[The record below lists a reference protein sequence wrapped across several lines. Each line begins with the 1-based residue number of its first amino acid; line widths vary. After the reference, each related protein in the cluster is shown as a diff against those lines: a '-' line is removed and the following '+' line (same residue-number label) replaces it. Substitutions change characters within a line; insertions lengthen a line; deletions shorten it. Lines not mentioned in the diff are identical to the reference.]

1 MDEKGV
7 LSSCLITSEGR
18 RESLCP
24 IYFGVSCAFVALGLL
39 PEPEKCDENLLEV
52 RNKMLQGSAH
62 LLGLLVWRVQ
72 RDEARNEKSGLLLK
86 LANAEKKI
94 DELKGLR
101 REDAKANEKVV
112 CIYAAQEQCWFN
124 ERKKLRQQI
133 GAFMNEL
140 RVVEKHKDTL
150 IAELDSKLE
159 ESKVIVQ
166 SKDKIIE
173 EEGKAR
179 HDLEEKLKKADAIA
193 EELRNTAKFDAQR
206 HSNEISKHKTA
217 FIELVSNQRQL
228 EAEMG
233 RALRQAEAAKQE
245 VNSVLEQK
253 EQAILMTQK
262 LSMELV
268 KMRKDL
274 EQKEQILS
282 AMLRKSKL
290 DTTEKQ
296 MLLKEI
302 KLSKAKRKQAELETE
317 RWKTASESRYERHSL
332 RNMLY
337 KRMNPKLEVVASG
350 KGMLSS
356 AMMLP
361 IGKSR
366 SQKADYLLDEQPG
379 GTKEPEL
386 FPHVPDKFL
395 AEDAEEEILTDDVEH
410 LENWV
415 RSEAEK
421 YSVAVEHRHHLEL
434 DAFAE
439 QLRLKDERS
448 EAFRWRLL
456 SMELESKR
464 LQSHIEVLDH
474 DLAQLRQDNMK
485 LDALLL
491 NREVEVQSLKQ
502 QLAEYFHLPD
512 SQKSNANACPKE
524 QDKTNHTVWSNV
536 TLIKTKPGEKEQ
548 ETKNHPE
555 ETSQKVKNGRKVET
569 RTNNPQK
576 DIILTLQS
584 PTKEIGEA
592 KDGVSHPNASKAE
605 HFSTEDARNAET
617 STSECDSEIKKN
629 KSLWRMD
636 LHALGVSYKIKRL
649 TQQFVMLERLRG
661 KQEPAGNSENNDNGR
676 SGTRGFRA
684 LMSLLNKQV
693 ARYESLQ
700 GKIDDLCKRMH
711 ENDLNV
717 NCEGSVIRKTK
728 EETKMLEHFLEETFQ
743 LQRYIVAT
751 GQKLMEV
758 QTKIASGFVVAA
770 EELDTPASFDVKRF
784 ADGIRT
790 LFREVQ
796 RGLEVR
802 VSRIIG
808 DLEGTLACD
817 GITYFKR

>member
-24 IYFGVSCAFVALGLL
+24 IFFGVSCAFVALGLL
-39 PEPEKCDENLLEV
+39 PEPEKCDESLLEV
-52 RNKMLQGSAH
+52 RNRMLQGSAH

-72 RDEARNEKSGLLLK
+72 RYEARNEKSELLLK

-94 DELKGLR
+94 EELKGLR

-112 CIYAAQEQCWFN
+112 CIYAAQEQCWFD
-124 ERKKLRQQI
+124 ERQKLRQQI

-150 IAELDSKLE
+150 VAELDCKLE
-159 ESKVIVQ
+159 ESKVVVQ

-173 EEGKAR
+173 DEGKAR
-179 HDLEEKLKKADAIA
+179 HDLEEKLKKAEAVA
-193 EELRNTAKFDAQR
+193 EELRNTAKYEAQR

-245 VNSVLEQK
+245 VSSVLEQK

-302 KLSKAKRKQAELETE
+302 KLSKAKRQQAELETE
-317 RWKTASESRYERHSL
+317 RWKTASESWYERHSL

-337 KRMNPKLEVVASG
+337 KRMSPKLEVVPSG

-356 AMMLP
+356 AKMLP
-361 IGKSR
+361 TGKSR
-366 SQKADYLLDEQPG
+366 SHKVDYLLDEQPE

-395 AEDAEEEILTDDVEH
+395 TEDAEEEIITDDVEH

-421 YSVAVEHRHHLEL
+421 YSVAVEHRHHREL

-439 QLRLKDERS
+439 QLRLKDERL
-448 EAFRWRLL
+448 ETFRWRLL

-502 QLAEYFHLPD
+502 QLTEYFHLPD

-524 QDKTNHTVWSNV
+524 QDKANHTVWSNV
-536 TLIKTKPGEKEQ
+536 TLIKTKLGEKEQ

-576 DIILTLQS
+576 DIILTLQY

-592 KDGVSHPNASKAE
+592 NDGVSHMNASKTE

-629 KSLWRMD
+629 KSLWKMD

-649 TQQFVMLERLRG
+649 TQQFVMLERLTS

-728 EETKMLEHFLEETFQ
+728 EETKLLEHFLEETFQ

>member
-7 LSSCLITSEGR
+7 SSSCLITSEGR

-24 IYFGVSCAFVALGLL
+24 IFFGVSCAFVALGLL
-39 PEPEKCDENLLEV
+39 PEPEKCDENLSEV
-52 RNKMLQGSAH
+52 RNKMLQGSAQ
-62 LLGLLVWRVQ
+62 LLGMLVWRVQ
-72 RDEARNEKSGLLLK
+72 RDEASNEKSELLVK
-86 LANAEKKI
+86 LANAQKKV
-94 DELKGLR
+94 DELKNLR

-112 CIYAAQEQCWFN
+112 GIYAAQEQCWFH

-133 GAFMNEL
+133 GALMNEL
-140 RVVEKHKDTL
+140 RVLEKHKDTT
-150 IAELDSKLE
+150 IADLNRKLE
-159 ESKVIVQ
+159 ESKVMLQ

-173 EEGKAR
+173 EERQKH
-179 HDLEEKLKKADAIA
+179 HDLEETLKKAEAIA

-245 VNSVLEQK
+245 LNSVLEQK
-253 EQAILMTQK
+253 EKSILMTQK

-290 DTTEKQ
+290 DTAEKQ

-332 RNMLY
+332 KNMLY

-356 AMMLP
+356 AMMQP
-361 IGKSR
+361 TGKSR
-366 SQKADYLLDEQPG
+366 SQKTDYLLDEQPE

-386 FPHVPDKFL
+386 FPHVSDRFL
-395 AEDAEEEILTDDVEH
+395 TEDAEEEILTDNVEH

-421 YSVAVEHRHHLEL
+421 YSVAVEQRHHLEL

-439 QLRLKDERS
+439 QLRLKDERL

-491 NREVEVQSLKQ
+491 NREVELKSLKQ
-502 QLAEYFHLPD
+502 QLTEYFHLPD
-512 SQKSNANACPKE
+512 SQKSNANACPKD
-524 QDKTNHTVWSNV
+524 QDKANHTVWSSV
-536 TLIKTKPGEKEQ
+536 TLIKTKLGEKEQ

-584 PTKEIGEA
+584 PPTKEIGEG
-592 KDGVSHPNASKAE
+592 KDGASKAE

-617 STSECDSEIKKN
+617 STSECDSEIKKK
-629 KSLWRMD
+629 KSLWKMD

-649 TQQFVMLERLRG
+649 NQQFVMLERLTG
-661 KQEPAGNSENNDNGR
+661 KQELAGNSENNDNGR
-676 SGTRGFRA
+676 SGTRGFHS

-711 ENDLNV
+711 GNDLNV

-758 QTKIASGFVVAA
+758 QTKIASGFVGAA

-802 VSRIIG
+802 ISRIIG

>member
-7 LSSCLITSEGR
+7 SSSCLIISEGR
-18 RESLCP
+18 KESLCP
-24 IYFGVSCAFVALGLL
+24 IIFGVSCAFVALGLL
-39 PEPEKCDENLLEV
+39 PEHEKCDENLLEV
-52 RNKMLQGSAH
+52 RNKMLQGSAQ

-72 RDEARNEKSGLLLK
+72 REEANNK

-94 DELKGLR
+94 EELKSLR

-112 CIYAAQEQCWFN
+112 SIYAAQEQCWFN

-133 GAFMNEL
+133 GGLMNEL
-140 RVVEKHKDTL
+140 RVLEKKKDTV
-150 IAELDSKLE
+150 IADLNSKLE
-159 ESKVIVQ
+159 ESKVMLL

-173 EEGKAR
+173 DEGQKR
-179 HDLEEKLKKADAIA
+179 HDLEEKLKKAEAIA
-193 EELRNTAKFDAQR
+193 EELRNAAKFEAQR

-245 VNSVLEQK
+245 VNLALEQK
-253 EQAILMTQK
+253 EQSILMTQK

-290 DTTEKQ
+290 DTAEKQ

-302 KLSKAKRKQAELETE
+302 KLSKAKRKQAELETV
-317 RWKTASESRYERHSL
+317 RWKTVSESRYERHSL

-337 KRMNPKLEVVASG
+337 KRMNPKLEAFGSV
-350 KGMLSS
+350 KGML
-356 AMMLP
+356 P
-361 IGKSR
+361 TGKSR
-366 SQKADYLLDEQPG
+366 SQKTDYLLDELPE

-386 FPHVPDKFL
+386 FSHVSDRFL
-395 AEDAEEEILTDDVEH
+395 TEDAEEENDDEH
-410 LENWV
+410 LEKWV

-421 YSVAVEHRHHLEL
+421 YSVAVEQRHHLEL

-439 QLRLKDERS
+439 QLRLKDERL

-474 DLAQLRQDNMK
+474 DLAQLRQDNTK
-485 LDALLL
+485 LDALVL
-491 NREVEVQSLKQ
+491 NREVELQSLKQ

-512 SQKSNANACPKE
+512 SHKSNANVCPKD
-524 QDKTNHTVWSNV
+524 QDKANHTVWSKV
-536 TLIKTKPGEKEQ
+536 TLIKTKLGEKEQ
-548 ETKNHPE
+548 ETKNRPK

-569 RTNNPQK
+569 RTNDTNK
-576 DIILTLQS
+576 DIILTLQP
-584 PTKEIGEA
+584 PTKEIGEG
-592 KDGVSHPNASKAE
+592 KDLNASRAE
-605 HFSTEDARNAET
+605 YFSTEDAQNAEK
-617 STSECDSEIKKN
+617 STSEHDSKTQKK
-629 KSLWRMD
+629 KSVWKMD

-649 TQQFVMLERLRG
+649 NQQFVMLERLTG
-661 KQEPAGNSENNDNGR
+661 KLELSGNSENNDNGR
-676 SGTRGFRA
+676 SSTRGFHA
-684 LMSLLNKQV
+684 LLSLLNKQV

-717 NCEGSVIRKTK
+717 SCEGSVIRKTK
-728 EETKMLEHFLEETFQ
+728 EETKMLEQFLEETFQ

-758 QTKIASGFVVAA
+758 QTKIASGFVGAA

-802 VSRIIG
+802 ISRIIG

>member
-1 MDEKGV
+1 
-7 LSSCLITSEGR
+7 
-18 RESLCP
+18 
-24 IYFGVSCAFVALGLL
+24 
-39 PEPEKCDENLLEV
+39 
-52 RNKMLQGSAH
+52 MLQGSAQ

-72 RDEARNEKSGLLLK
+72 RDEANNEKSDLLLK
-86 LANAEKKI
+86 LENAEKKI
-94 DELKGLR
+94 DELKNLR

-133 GAFMNEL
+133 GGLMNEL
-140 RVVEKHKDTL
+140 RVVEKHKGTL
-150 IAELDSKLE
+150 IAELNNKLE
-159 ESKVIVQ
+159 ENKVVVQ

-173 EEGKAR
+173 DQGKTR
-179 HDLEEKLKKADAIA
+179 SELEEKLKKAEAIA
-193 EELRNTAKFDAQR
+193 EELRNTTKFDAQR

-245 VNSVLEQK
+245 LNSVLEQK
-253 EQAILMTQK
+253 EQSILMTQK

-268 KMRKDL
+268 KIRKDL

-290 DTTEKQ
+290 DTAEKQ

-302 KLSKAKRKQAELETE
+302 KLSKAKRKQAELEIE

-332 RNMLY
+332 RSMLY
-337 KRMNPKLEVVASG
+337 KRMNPKLEVVTSG

-361 IGKSR
+361 TGKSR
-366 SQKADYLLDEQPG
+366 SQKTDYLLDEQPE

-386 FPHVPDKFL
+386 FPHVSDRFL
-395 AEDAEEEILTDDVEH
+395 TEDAEEEILTDDVEH
-410 LENWV
+410 LEKWV

-421 YSVAVEHRHHLEL
+421 YSVAAEQRHHLEL

-439 QLRLKDERS
+439 QLRLKDERL

-491 NREVEVQSLKQ
+491 NREVELQSLKQ
-502 QLAEYFHLPD
+502 QLAECFHLPH
-512 SQKSNANACPKE
+512 SQKSNSNVCPKD
-524 QDKTNHTVWSNV
+524 QDKSNHSVRSNV
-536 TLIKTKPGEKEQ
+536 TLIKTKLGEEEK

-555 ETSQKVKNGRKVET
+555 ETSQRVKNGRKAET
-569 RTNNPQK
+569 RTNNQKK
-576 DIILTLQS
+576 DIILTLQ
-584 PTKEIGEA
+584 PPIKEIGEGKEGA
-592 KDGVSHPNASKAE
+592 SHPTTSRAE
-605 HFSTEDARNAET
+605 LFSTEDAQNAET
-617 STSECDSEIKKN
+617 SNSECDSEIKKK
-629 KSLWRMD
+629 KSLWKMD
-636 LHALGVSYKIKRL
+636 LHALGVSYKVKRL
-649 TQQFVMLERLRG
+649 NQQFVMLERLTG
-661 KQEPAGNSENNDNGR
+661 KQELSGNSENNDDRRTG
-676 SGTRGFRA
+676 SSAFHA
-684 LMSLLNKQV
+684 LISLLNKQV

-711 ENDLNV
+711 GNDLNV
-717 NCEGSVIRKTK
+717 TSEGSVLGKTK
-728 EETKMLEHFLEETFQ
+728 EETKMLELFLEETFQ

-758 QTKIASGFVVAA
+758 QTKIASGFVGAA
-770 EELDTPASFDVKRF
+770 EELDTPASFDIKRF

-790 LFREVQ
+790 LLGKFREALKFVY
-796 RGLEVR
+796 LELLVILR
-802 VSRIIG
+802 ELWPVMASHISR
-808 DLEGTLACD
+808 DSAH
-817 GITYFKR
+817 

>member
-7 LSSCLITSEGR
+7 SSSCLITLEGR

-24 IYFGVSCAFVALGLL
+24 IFFGVSCAFVALGLL
-39 PEPEKCDENLLEV
+39 PEPEKCDENLSEV
-52 RNKMLQGSAH
+52 RNKMLQGSAQ

-72 RDEARNEKSGLLLK
+72 RDEANNEKSELLLK
-86 LANAEKKI
+86 LVNAEKKI
-94 DELKGLR
+94 EELKNLR

-133 GAFMNEL
+133 GGLMNEL
-140 RVVEKHKDTL
+140 RVVEKQKHTL
-150 IAELDSKLE
+150 IAELNSKLE
-159 ESKVIVQ
+159 ESEVVVQ

-173 EEGKAR
+173 DQGQTR
-179 HDLEEKLKKADAIA
+179 HDLEEKLKKAEARA

-245 VNSVLEQK
+245 LNSVLEQK
-253 EQAILMTQK
+253 EQSILMTQK

-290 DTTEKQ
+290 DTAEKQ

-332 RNMLY
+332 RSMLY

-361 IGKSR
+361 TGKNR
-366 SQKADYLLDEQPG
+366 SQKTDYLLDEQPE

-386 FPHVPDKFL
+386 FPHVSDRFL
-395 AEDAEEEILTDDVEH
+395 PADAEEEILADDVEH

-421 YSVAVEHRHHLEL
+421 YSVAVEQRHNLEL

-439 QLRLKDERS
+439 QLRLKDERL

-491 NREVEVQSLKQ
+491 NREVELQSLKQ
-502 QLAEYFHLPD
+502 KVPEYFHLPD
-512 SQKSNANACPKE
+512 SQKSNANACPKD
-524 QDKTNHTVWSNV
+524 QDKANHTVWSNV
-536 TLIKTKPGEKEQ
+536 TLIKTKFGEKEQ

-555 ETSQKVKNGRKVET
+555 EASQKVKSGRKAET
-569 RTNNPQK
+569 RTNNQQK
-576 DIILTLQS
+576 DIILTLQPPS
-584 PTKEIGEA
+584 KEIGEGI
-592 KDGVSHPNASKAE
+592 DGASHPNTSRAE
-605 HFSTEDARNAET
+605 HFSTEDAQNAET
-617 STSECDSEIKKN
+617 STSECDSEIKKK
-629 KSLWRMD
+629 KSLWKMD

-649 TQQFVMLERLRG
+649 NQQFVMLERLTG
-661 KQEPAGNSENNDNGR
+661 KQELSGNGENNDNGR
-676 SGTRGFRA
+676 SGTRAFHA
-684 LMSLLNKQV
+684 LLSLLNKQV

-717 NCEGSVIRKTK
+717 NCEGSVIQKTK

-758 QTKIASGFVVAA
+758 QTKIASGFVGAA

-802 VSRIIG
+802 ISRIIG

>member
-1 MDEKGV
+1 MDGKGV
-7 LSSCLITSEGR
+7 SNSCLIKSEGK

-24 IYFGVSCAFVALGLL
+24 IFFGIS
-39 PEPEKCDENLLEV
+39 
-52 RNKMLQGSAH
+52 
-62 LLGLLVWRVQ
+62 LGLLVWRVQ
-72 RDEARNEKSGLLLK
+72 REEANNKKSELALLK
-86 LANAEKKI
+86 LENAQKKI
-94 DELKGLR
+94 EELKSLR

-112 CIYAAQEQCWFN
+112 GIYAAQEQCWFN

-140 RVVEKHKDTL
+140 RVLEKQKDTI
-150 IAELDSKLE
+150 IADLNNKLE
-159 ESKVIVQ
+159 ESKVMLQ

-173 EEGKAR
+173 EEGKR
-179 HDLEEKLKKADAIA
+179 HYDVEEKLKKAEALA
-193 EELRNTAKFDAQR
+193 EELRNNAKFDAQR

-245 VNSVLEQK
+245 LNSALEQK
-253 EQAILMTQK
+253 EKSILMTQK

-274 EQKEQILS
+274 DQKDQILS

-290 DTTEKQ
+290 DTAEKQ

-302 KLSKAKRKQAELETE
+302 KLSKAKRKQAELEIE
-317 RWKTASESRYERHSL
+317 KWKSASESRYERHSL
-332 RNMLY
+332 KSMLY
-337 KRMNPKLEVVASG
+337 KRMNPKLE
-350 KGMLSS
+350 
-356 AMMLP
+356 

-366 SQKADYLLDEQPG
+366 SQKTDYLIDEQPEC
-379 GTKEPEL
+379 TKEPEL
-386 FPHVPDKFL
+386 FSHISDRFFT
-395 AEDAEEEILTDDVEH
+395 EETEEILTNDVED

-421 YSVAVEHRHHLEL
+421 YSIAVDQRHHMEL

-439 QLRLKDERS
+439 QLRLKDEKL

-474 DLAQLRQDNMK
+474 DLVQLRQENMK
-485 LDALLL
+485 LDGLLL
-491 NREVEVQSLKQ
+491 NREVELQSFRQ
-502 QLAEYFHLPD
+502 QLAENFRRPD
-512 SQKSNANACPKE
+512 SLKSNANACPKDE
-524 QDKTNHTVWSNV
+524 DLANHTVWSNV
-536 TLIKTKPGEKEQ
+536 AVIKTKQGEKEQ

-555 ETSQKVKNGRKVET
+555 EISQKVKNGRKVDT
-569 RTNNPQK
+569 RTNNPPK
-576 DIILTLQS
+576 DIILTLQN
-584 PTKEIGEA
+584 G
-592 KDGVSHPNASKAE
+592 ASDMNGNSRAE
-605 HFSTEDARNAET
+605 HFSIEDAQNGVS
-617 STSECDSEIKKN
+617 STSEGDSDIKKK
-629 KSLWRMD
+629 KSLWKMD

-649 TQQFVMLERLRG
+649 NQQFIMLERLTG
-661 KQEPAGNSENNDNGR
+661 KQERPGNSENNDNER
-676 SGTRGFRA
+676 SGTRGFNA

-717 NCEGSVIRKTK
+717 NCGGSVTRKTK
-728 EETKMLEHFLEETFQ
+728 EETKMLEQFLEETFQ

-758 QTKIASGFVVAA
+758 QTRIASGFVGAA

-790 LFREVQ
+790 HFREVQ

-802 VSRIIG
+802 ISRIIG

-817 GITYFKR
+817 GINHFKR

>member
-1 MDEKGV
+1 MEEKGV
-7 LSSCLITSEGR
+7 SNSCLKDEESE
-18 RESLCP
+18 
-24 IYFGVSCAFVALGLL
+24 
-39 PEPEKCDENLLEV
+39 
-52 RNKMLQGSAH
+52 
-62 LLGLLVWRVQ
+62 
-72 RDEARNEKSGLLLK
+72 LLLK
-86 LANAEKKI
+86 LENAQKKVE
-94 DELKGLR
+94 ELKSLR
-101 REDAKANEKVV
+101 KEDAKANEKVV
-112 CIYAAQEQCWFN
+112 GIYAAQEQCWFN

-140 RVVEKHKDTL
+140 RVLEKQKDII
-150 IAELDSKLE
+150 IADLNNKLE
-159 ESKVIVQ
+159 ESNVMLQ

-173 EEGKAR
+173 EEGKR
-179 HDLEEKLKKADAIA
+179 NYDFEEKMKKAEALA
-193 EELRNTAKFDAQR
+193 EELRNNANFDAQR

-245 VNSVLEQK
+245 LNTALEQK
-253 EQAILMTQK
+253 EKSILMTQK

-274 EQKEQILS
+274 DQKDQILS

-290 DTTEKQ
+290 DTAEKQ

-302 KLSKAKRKQAELETE
+302 KLSKAKKKQAELEME
-317 RWKTASESRYERHSL
+317 RWKSASESRYERHSL
-332 RNMLY
+332 KSMLY
-337 KRMNPKLEVVASG
+337 KRMNPKLET
-350 KGMLSS
+350 
-356 AMMLP
+356 
-361 IGKSR
+361 GKSR
-366 SQKADYLLDEQPG
+366 SQKTDYLIDEQPEC
-379 GTKEPEL
+379 TKEPEL
-386 FPHVPDKFL
+386 FSHISDRFFT
-395 AEDAEEEILTDDVEH
+395 EETQEILTNDVED

-421 YSVAVEHRHHLEL
+421 YSIAVDQRHHMEL

-439 QLRLKDERS
+439 QLRLKDEKL

-474 DLAQLRQDNMK
+474 DLVQLRQENMK
-485 LDALLL
+485 LDGLLL
-491 NREVEVQSLKQ
+491 NREVELQSLRQ
-502 QLAEYFHLPD
+502 QLAEYFLD
-512 SQKSNANACPKE
+512 SQKSNANACPKD
-524 QDKTNHTVWSNV
+524 QGLANHTVWSNV
-536 TLIKTKPGEKEQ
+536 AVIKTKQGEKEQ
-548 ETKNHPE
+548 ETKNNPE
-555 ETSQKVKNGRKVET
+555 EISQKVKNGRKVDT

-576 DIILTLQS
+576 DIILTLQNGAS
-584 PTKEIGEA
+584 NM
-592 KDGVSHPNASKAE
+592 NASSREE
-605 HFSTEDARNAET
+605 HFSTEDAQNGVT
-617 STSECDSEIKKN
+617 SSTSEGDSDIKKK
-629 KSLWRMD
+629 KSLWKMD

-649 TQQFVMLERLRG
+649 NQQFIMLERLIG
-661 KQEPAGNSENNDNGR
+661 KQERPGNSENNDNERYG
-676 SGTRGFRA
+676 GFYA

-700 GKIDDLCKRMH
+700 TKIDDLCKRMH
-711 ENDLNV
+711 EKNLNV
-717 NCEGSVIRKTK
+717 NCGSSVTRKTK
-728 EETKMLEHFLEETFQ
+728 EETKMLEQFLEETFQ

-758 QTKIASGFVVAA
+758 QTRIASGFVGAA

-790 LFREVQ
+790 HFREVQ

-802 VSRIIG
+802 ISRIIG

-817 GITYFKR
+817 GINHFKR

>member
-7 LSSCLITSEGR
+7 SSSCLIISSEGR
-18 RESLCP
+18 KESLCP
-24 IYFGVSCAFVALGLL
+24 IFFGVSCAFAALGLM
-39 PEPEKCDENLLEV
+39 PEPEECDGNLLEV
-52 RNKMLQGSAH
+52 RNKMLQGSAQ

-72 RDEARNEKSGLLLK
+72 REEANNK

-94 DELKGLR
+94 EELKSLR

-112 CIYAAQEQCWFN
+112 GIYAAQEQCWFN

-133 GAFMNEL
+133 GGLMNEL
-140 RVVEKHKDTL
+140 RVLEKRKDTT
-150 IAELDSKLE
+150 IADLNSKLE
-159 ESKVIVQ
+159 ESKVMLQ

-173 EEGKAR
+173 EGQTC
-179 HDLEEKLKKADAIA
+179 HDLEEKLKKTEAIA
-193 EELRNTAKFDAQR
+193 EELRNSAKFDAQR

-245 VNSVLEQK
+245 INSVLEQK
-253 EQAILMTQK
+253 EQSILMTQK

-268 KMRKDL
+268 KMHKDL
-274 EQKEQILS
+274 EQKDQILS

-290 DTTEKQ
+290 DTAEKQ
-296 MLLKEI
+296 MLLNEI

-317 RWKTASESRYERHSL
+317 RWKTASESRYERHSF
-332 RNMLY
+332 RSMLY
-337 KRMNPKLEVVASG
+337 KHMNPKLEIVASG

-361 IGKSR
+361 TGKGR
-366 SQKADYLLDEQPG
+366 SQKTDYLLDELPE

-386 FPHVPDKFL
+386 FSHISDRFL
-395 AEDAEEEILTDDVEH
+395 TEETEESDVEH
-410 LENWV
+410 LEKWV

-421 YSVAVEHRHHLEL
+421 YSVAVEQRHNLEL

-439 QLRLKDERS
+439 QLRLKDERL

-491 NREVEVQSLKQ
+491 NREVELQSLKQ
-502 QLAEYFHLPD
+502 QLAEFFHLPD
-512 SQKSNANACPKE
+512 SQKSNANACPKD
-524 QDKTNHTVWSNV
+524 QDKDNHTVWSNV
-536 TLIKTKPGEKEQ
+536 TLIKTKLGEKEH

-555 ETSQKVKNGRKVET
+555 EASKKVENGRKVET
-569 RTNNPQK
+569 RKVNPTK
-576 DIILTLQS
+576 DIILILQS
-584 PTKEIGEA
+584 PTKEVGEG
-592 KDGVSHPNASKAE
+592 KDGVSRPNASMAE

-617 STSECDSEIKKN
+617 STSERDSEIKKK
-629 KSLWRMD
+629 KSQWKMD

-649 TQQFVMLERLRG
+649 NQQFVMLERLTG
-661 KQEPAGNSENNDNGR
+661 KQELSGNSENNDNGQ
-676 SGTRGFRA
+676 SSTRGFHA

-758 QTKIASGFVVAA
+758 QTRIASGFVGAA

-802 VSRIIG
+802 ISRIIG

>member
-24 IYFGVSCAFVALGLL
+24 IFFGVSCAFVALGLL
-39 PEPEKCDENLLEV
+39 PEPEKCDATLLEV
-52 RNKMLQGSAH
+52 RNRMLQGSAH

-72 RDEARNEKSGLLLK
+72 RYEARNEKSELLLK

-94 DELKGLR
+94 EELKGLR

-150 IAELDSKLE
+150 VAELDCKLE
-159 ESKVIVQ
+159 ESKVVVQ

-173 EEGKAR
+173 DEGKAR
-179 HDLEEKLKKADAIA
+179 HDLEEKLKKAEAVA

-245 VNSVLEQK
+245 VSAVLEQK

-302 KLSKAKRKQAELETE
+302 KLSKAKRQQAELETE
-317 RWKTASESRYERHSL
+317 RWKTASESWYERHSL

-337 KRMNPKLEVVASG
+337 KRMSPKLEVVPSG

-356 AMMLP
+356 ATMLP
-361 IGKSR
+361 TGKSR
-366 SQKADYLLDEQPG
+366 SHKADYLLDEQPE

-395 AEDAEEEILTDDVEH
+395 TEDAEEEIITDDVEH

-421 YSVAVEHRHHLEL
+421 YSVAVEHRHHREL

-439 QLRLKDERS
+439 QLRLKDERL

-502 QLAEYFHLPD
+502 QLTEYFHLPD

-524 QDKTNHTVWSNV
+524 QDKANHTVWSNV
-536 TLIKTKPGEKEQ
+536 TLIKTKLGEKEQ

-576 DIILTLQS
+576 DIILTLQY

-592 KDGVSHPNASKAE
+592 KDGVSHMNASKTE
-605 HFSTEDARNAET
+605 HFSTEDARNAGT

-629 KSLWRMD
+629 KSLWKMD

-649 TQQFVMLERLRG
+649 TQQFVMLERLTS

-711 ENDLNV
+711 ENGLNV

-728 EETKMLEHFLEETFQ
+728 EETKLLEHFLEETFQ